1 MEEGTIAG
9 IVAFFGAIGALLRG
23 ENRSGGLGRRVD
35 KVEENVETL
44 EDKTVTETL
53 CGERIKR
60 MEEGHKALGRE
71 VGQLRTSMAAGFK
84 DLKDFIRNGGKDG
97 KS

>member
-9 IVAFFGAIGALLRG
+9 IVAFFGAVGAFLRG
-23 ENRSGGLGRRVD
+23 ENRSGGLGRRVE
-35 KVEENVETL
+35 KTEEELVRF
-44 EDKTVTETL
+44 EDQVVRRDL
-53 CGERIKR
+53 CDERVRR

-84 DLKDFIRNGGKDG
+84 DLKDFIRNDRKDG
-97 KS
+97 KP